1 MKIQS
6 QFKRKK
12 KGKEGRKGGRKE
24 ERGRE
29 KVSITF
35 KIITKEKYYKIYIF
49 VTENKKLTLGFGAF
63 LSL

>member
-12 KGKEGRKGGRKE
+12 KGKEGRKGGRK
-24 ERGRE
+24 E